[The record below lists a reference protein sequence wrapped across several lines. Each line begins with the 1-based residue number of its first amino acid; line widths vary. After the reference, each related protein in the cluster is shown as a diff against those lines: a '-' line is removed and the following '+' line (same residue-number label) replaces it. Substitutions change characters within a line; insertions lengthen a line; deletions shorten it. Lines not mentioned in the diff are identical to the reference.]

1 MNKHSKYDLLIP
13 KMIDAVKLFRGK
25 RNMDSIA
32 KLYIQWDYLLE
43 LPNLTGVW
51 GVKRE
56 NMGALSLNGMLVKLS
71 VIYITF
77 HSVYCVCYNTGSD

>member
-1 MNKHSKYDLLIP
+1 M
-13 KMIDAVKLFRGK
+13 
-25 RNMDSIA
+25 
-32 KLYIQWDYLLE
+32 
-43 LPNLTGVW
+43 
-51 GVKRE
+51 KRE

>member
-13 KMIDAVKLFRGK
+13 KMIDAVNFFKGK

-32 KLYIQWDYLLE
+32 KLYIQQDYYPE
-43 LPNLTGVW
+43 LPNLIGIL

-56 NMGALSLNGMLVKLS
+56 SMGALFINGMLAKLS